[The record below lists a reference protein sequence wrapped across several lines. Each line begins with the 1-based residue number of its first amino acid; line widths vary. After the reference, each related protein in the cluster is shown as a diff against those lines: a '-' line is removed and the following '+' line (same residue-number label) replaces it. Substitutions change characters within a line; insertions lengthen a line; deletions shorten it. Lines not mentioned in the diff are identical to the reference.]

1 MPTAVRTTR
10 RSRGRV
16 GGSGAAT
23 LAPWGGA
30 FIVEPMVDGGRECKR
45 FVRLS
50 LLRRV
55 WLLRSVAAAQNPDE
69 ILVGEHDRLRKVDCE
84 P

>member
-55 WLLRSVAAAQNPDE
+55 WLLRSQ
-69 ILVGEHDRLRKVDCE
+69 LRKILTKSWLANTTAE
-84 P
+84 ES